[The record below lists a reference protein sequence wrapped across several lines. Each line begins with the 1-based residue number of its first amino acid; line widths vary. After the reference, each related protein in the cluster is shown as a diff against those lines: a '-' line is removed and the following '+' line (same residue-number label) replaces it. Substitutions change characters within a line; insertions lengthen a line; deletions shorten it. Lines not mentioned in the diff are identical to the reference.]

1 MFSTDRNSYRRIFID
16 AWTKAQTGQ
25 ALEPIESQIVAVARQ
40 HPEYHAFLSNPDATL
55 DQDFPPEQGTPNP
68 FLHLALHLAILEQ
81 VSIDQPAGIRQ
92 RYQALASAIGDPH
105 EAEHRIMECL
115 AESIWSLRH
124 DGRFDEQAYLECVAV
139 ASRSG

>member
-40 HPEYHAFLSNPDATL
+40 HPEYHAFLVNPDVSL
-55 DQDFPPEQGTPNP
+55 DQDFPPEQGAPNP

-81 VSIDQPAGIRQ
+81 VSIDQPVGIRQ
-92 RYQALASAIGDPH
+92 RYQALVVATGDPH
-105 EAEHRIMECL
+105 QAEHLIMECL
-115 AESIWSLRH
+115 AESIWSLQR
-124 DGRFDEQAYLECVAV
+124 GGSFDEKAYLECVAG
-139 ASRSG
+139 RRG